1 MKKSVA
7 FFALFSIVASALNY
21 IIYPLLARLL
31 PANDYVDI
39 TVALSL
45 FTQISAYLSSIIAI
59 TIGISKK
66 HPLKAAE
73 TISQLQLFL
82 LKSFLVLASILMLLS
97 PILLPPLHVQVQFI
111 IPICLMMIF
120 SIPITIISGYLNG
133 LNAMTKLGSVA
144 LVSATSQFVVALCTA
159 AITHNAFATMLSM
172 VVAQMLTVA
181 ILYKSFS
188 SMSLPR
194 LLPDPK
200 AAGARLI
207 TRRLKVYTLFAALSI
222 MAISLAQVA
231 DLLLIRK
238 LYGVDAKFY
247 TDIYVISRVVFFAGM
262 ILIWPFL
269 GSIKTSILKNNIKP
283 YVTLVGLF
291 VAMGLAASVALWTG
305 GQTIASILFGESYGP
320 KLIGDIGFLS
330 VMFKVFMLIITA
342 TVLYYVVLHRA
353 TAIVIASW
361 SSVLVICYGLFL
373 NVHASI
379 ASVLLDL
386 NYLLGGTAVIC
397 VSLVIFEAYYKKTTS

>member
-7 FFALFSIVASALNY
+7 FFALFSVVASALNY
-21 IIYPLLARLL
+21 IVYPLLARLL

-66 HPLKAAE
+66 HPLKATE

-82 LKSFLVLASILMLLS
+82 LRSFLVLAALLMLLS
-97 PILLPPLHVQVQFI
+97 PLLLPPLHVQVQFI
-111 IPICLMMIF
+111 IPICLMMLF

-144 LVSATSQFVVALCTA
+144 LISATSQFVIALCTA
-159 AITHNAFATMLSM
+159 AVTHNALATMLSM
-172 VVAQMLTVA
+172 VLAQLLTVA

-188 SMSLPR
+188 SMSLPK
-194 LLPDPK
+194 LLPD
-200 AAGARLI
+200 
-207 TRRLKVYTLFAALSI
+207 TRRSAANHLTKRLKIYTLFAALSI

-231 DLLLIRK
+231 DLLLVRR
-238 LYGVDAKFY
+238 LYGIDTKFY

-269 GSIKTSILKNNIKP
+269 GSIKTATLKHNVRP
-283 YVTLVGLF
+283 YLTLVGF
-291 VAMGLAASVALWTG
+291 FIAMGLAASIALWLG
-305 GQTIASILFGESYGP
+305 GQTIANILFGEIYNP
-320 KLIGDIGFLS
+320 ELIGEIGFLS

-342 TVLYYVVLHRA
+342 TVLYYVVLHR
-353 TAIVIASW
+353 TAAIIIASW
-361 SSVLVICYGLFL
+361 SSLLLVCYGLLL
-373 NVHASI
+373 NTHRSI

-386 NYLLGGTAVIC
+386 NYLLGGTALIC
-397 VSLVIFEAYYKKTTS
+397 LGWLIFEAYRKKTTS